1 MKNIKMKIL
10 TSLFTAFL
18 CIASVNS
25 GWAKSVDDKI
35 KDSIDNAAGA
45 LKGGVDRLGD
55 NLIAIQDYLDNYHW
69 KGLIQD
75 EATSGAATLK
85 HLQLNGYSRAV
96 VVKPGERIQGV
107 VLCNLDS
114 KQCSSLSLYRVVL
127 GIKGK
132 GAQTT
137 IGNEL
142 GIIAGESLED
152 FVLSAPSESGI
163 YQIRY
168 RLVESFT
175 KKAALAAWVDENGDE
190 PSATTTI
197 GVVVVK

>member
-1 MKNIKMKIL
+1 MKNIKMKVL

-18 CIASVNS
+18 CIANVNT
-25 GWAKSVDDKI
+25 GWAKSTDDVI
-35 KDSIDNAAGA
+35 KNFIDNIGDA
-45 LKGGVDRLGD
+45 LKSTVDRLGD
-55 NLIAIQDYLDNYHW
+55 NLAAIQDYLDNYHW

-85 HLQLNGYSRAV
+85 HLQLNGHSKAV
-96 VVKPGERIQGV
+96 VVRAGERIQGI
-107 VLCNLDS
+107 VLCDLDS

-142 GIIAGESLED
+142 GIFSGESLEN
-152 FVLSAPSESGI
+152 FILIAPSEPGI

-175 KKAALAAWVDENGDE
+175 KKAALEAWVDENGNE
-190 PSATTTI
+190 PSAITTVGI
-197 GVVVVK
+197 ILVK